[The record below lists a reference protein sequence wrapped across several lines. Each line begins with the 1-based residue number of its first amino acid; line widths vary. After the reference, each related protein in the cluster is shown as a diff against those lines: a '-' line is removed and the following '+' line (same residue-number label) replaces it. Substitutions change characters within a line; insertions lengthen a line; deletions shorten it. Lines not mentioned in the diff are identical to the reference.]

1 MPAAYRPKLIEVA
14 LPLDAINVASAREKS
29 IRSGHP
35 STLHLWWARRPLA
48 ACRAVLFAQLVDDP
62 SGWPEQ
68 FPTEEAQDK
77 ERERLFDLIR
87 EMVVWENSGNQNVLY
102 RARLEIARSHARA
115 ERHRALEED
124 GVNVDFL
131 VEMMDEPPAAEVDKV
146 LAGLPPVRDPF
157 AGGGSIPLEA
167 QRLGLRTIAADLN
180 PVAVLLNKV
189 QVEIAGRFAGR
200 APVHPGARQQLNA
213 WTGAMGLAE
222 DLRHYGAW
230 MKAQAER
237 AIGHLYPSVRLDDG
251 TDAPVIAWLWA
262 RTVPSPDPAARGAHV
277 PLIASYWICKRPGKL
292 AWIEPI
298 VDKAAGTW
306 RFEVRTGEPADE
318 EAVSAGT
325 KAGRGTFK
333 CLLSGAP
340 IPSKYLHE
348 QGKKDNI
355 DARLTAI
362 VAEGPRS
369 RVYISPTAE
378 HEAAARVRAAWRP
391 EAQLGTNSRH
401 LTPVV
406 YGYDT
411 FGSLYTER
419 QLTTLDT
426 LAGLVQEAR
435 ERVLADARA
444 AGMKEGQPLADGGD
458 DGAYAYADAMAVL
471 LSLAVSRRHDRWSAF
486 TIWDTTREGL
496 ASLIRLSA
504 VPMTWEFAE
513 GNPFSE
519 ATGNFAA
526 GVELTAKSV
535 TALGV
540 GPAGE
545 AYQADARDRGRGGAA
560 IFSTDPP
567 YFDNIPYADLS
578 DLFYV
583 WLRRMLLPVLPGL
596 MSTMLVPKA
605 AELVADPARHK
616 NKGEAEAY
624 FLNGMQD
631 VLLRVHAETV
641 GDVPV
646 TIFYAFKQSQKE
658 GAAVVST
665 GWETFLSALV
675 DAGFVIVGT
684 WPMRTEQTG
693 GLRNEGRNSL
703 ATSVVLVCRRRPADA
718 RTVTRGEF
726 RRLLRTDLPPALRHL
741 QHGNIAPV
749 DVAQAAIGPG
759 IGIFSRHA
767 KVLEADGSS
776 MSVRTA
782 LQLINEALDEFLSEA
797 EGELDADTRFAVTWF
812 ESHGYETGL
821 FGEAETLAKAR
832 NVSVAG
838 VADAG
843 ILSASA
849 GKVRLHTRAE
859 LPTSWDPR
867 TDRHLTVWEATQHL
881 IKRLEEQGEAAAAEL
896 LGLLGP
902 TAEQARALAYRL
914 YTACERRKWAEEAR
928 AYNGLV
934 VAWPELE
941 RLAAKAGSKPTPP
954 SDPQPDLFNNGN

>member
-1 MPAAYRPKLIEVA
+1 MPAAYHPKLIEVA
-14 LPLDAINVASAREKS
+14 LPLDAINVASAKEKS

-48 ACRAVLFAQLVDDP
+48 SCRAVLFSQLVDDP
-62 SGWPEQ
+62 SGWPEE
-68 FPTEEAQDK
+68 FPTEADQDR

-87 EMVVWENSGNQNVLY
+87 AMVPWEASGDPTVLAD
-102 RARLEIARSHARA
+102 ARREIARSAARSAIAGGDADPRHAEVLGNADDRTVSRYVA
-115 ERHRALEED
+115 ER
-124 GVNVDFL
+124 
-131 VEMMDEPPAAEVDKV
+131 
-146 LAGLPPVRDPF
+146 LPPLRDPF
-157 AGGGSIPLEA
+157 AGGGSIPLEG
-167 QRLGLRTIAADLN
+167 QRLGLRAIATDLN

-200 APVHPGARQQLNA
+200 APVHPEARRQLHA
-213 WTGAMGLAE
+213 WIGAMGLAE

-230 MKAQAER
+230 MKAQAQEK
-237 AIGHLYPSVRLDDG
+237 IGHMYPSVRLPNG
-251 TDAPVIAWLWA
+251 AHATVIAWLWA

-277 PLIASYWICKRPGKL
+277 PLIASYWICKKPGKL
-292 AWIEPI
+292 AWIEPV
-298 VDKAAGTW
+298 VDRAAGTW
-306 RFEVRTGEPADE
+306 RFEVRTGEPLDE

-325 KAGRGTFK
+325 KAGRGDFL
-333 CLLSGAP
+333 CLLTGSP
-340 IPSKYLHE
+340 IPAAYSRE
-348 QGKKDNI
+348 QGKKGRI
-355 DARLTAI
+355 GRRMVAI
-362 VAEGPRS
+362 VAEGGRQ
-369 RVYISPTAE
+369 RVYVPATPE
-378 HEAAARVRAAWRP
+378 HEAAALCGPPETQPTTDLPKQALGFRV
-391 EAQLGTNSRH
+391 QN
-401 LTPVV
+401 
-406 YGYDT
+406 YGYAT
-411 FGSLYTER
+411 HASLYTER

-426 LAGLVQEAR
+426 LAGLIQEAR
-435 ERVLADARA
+435 QRVLDNARA
-444 AGMKEGQPLADGGD
+444 AGMKEGRSLADGGD
-458 DGAYAYADAMAVL
+458 DGAQAYADALAVL
-471 LSLAVSRRHDRWSAF
+471 LSMAVSRRSDKWSSF
-486 TIWDTTREGL
+486 SIWNTHRETIE
-496 ASLIRLSA
+496 SLIRLSA

-513 GNPFSE
+513 GNPFSG
-519 ATGNFAA
+519 ATGNFVD
-526 GVELTAKSV
+526 GVELTAKSL
-535 TALGV
+535 ASLGV

-545 AYQADARDRGRGGAA
+545 AHQADARVRPGGEPA

-567 YFDNIPYADLS
+567 YFDNVPYADLS

-583 WLRRMLLPVLPGL
+583 WLRRMLHPVLPGL

-605 AELVADPARHK
+605 AELVADAARHK
-616 NKGEAEAY
+616 NKHEAEDY
-624 FLNGMQD
+624 FLHGMQD
-631 VLLRVHAETV
+631 VLGRVHDETV
-641 GDVPV
+641 ADIPV
-646 TIFYAFKQSQKE
+646 TIFYAFKQSQNE

-693 GLRNEGRNSL
+693 GLRNVGRNSL

-718 RTVTRGEF
+718 RTVSRGEF

-767 KVLEADGSS
+767 RVLEADGSS
-776 MSVRTA
+776 MTVRTA

-843 ILSASA
+843 ILSAAA
-849 GKVRLHTRAE
+849 GKVRLHTRAD
-859 LPTSWDPR
+859 LPTGWDPR
-867 TDRHLTVWEATQHL
+867 TDSHLTVWEATQHL

-941 RLAAKAGSKPTPP
+941 RLAAKAGPKPTPP
-954 SDPQPDLFNNGN
+954 SDPQADLFHNGDRG